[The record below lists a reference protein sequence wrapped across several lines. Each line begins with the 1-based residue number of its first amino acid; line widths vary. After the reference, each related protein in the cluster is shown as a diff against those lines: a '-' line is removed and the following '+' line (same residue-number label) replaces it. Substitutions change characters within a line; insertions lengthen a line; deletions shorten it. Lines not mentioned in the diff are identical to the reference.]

1 MASIHPTAIID
12 RGAEIAADVDI
23 GPYCVIG
30 PHVVIHAGCCLAS
43 HVSLTGHTT
52 VGARTTIAPFAS
64 LGTPPQSVKYRGGP
78 TRLVIGEE
86 CDIREA
92 VTMNIGTED
101 DRGVTEVGRRCM
113 FMAGSHVGHDCQVGD
128 DVILA
133 NNAVL
138 GGHVAVGKHSF
149 LGGQAAVHQYVRV
162 GESAMVSGV
171 SGVACD
177 VIPFGFAMGQ
187 YAYLQG
193 LNMVGLRRRGYART
207 DLHRLRRAYRSL
219 FFGEGLFRD
228 RLGAV
233 ADEFA
238 GDASIAIV
246 IEFIRSGGSRPLMM
260 PPPRTAAALAP
271 ADAAP

>member
-1 MASIHPTAIID
+1 MPGIHPTAVID
-12 RGAEIAADVDI
+12 RGAELAANVEI
-23 GPYCVIG
+23 GPYCIVG
-30 PHVVIHAGCCLAS
+30 PHVVIHDGCRLIGQV
-43 HVSLTGHTT
+43 HVTGHTV
-52 VGARTTIAPFAS
+52 VGARTVIQPFAS
-64 LGTPPQSVKYRGGP
+64 LGTPPQSIKYRGGP
-78 TRLVIGEE
+78 TRLVIGED

-92 VTMNIGTED
+92 VTMNTGTEG
-101 DRGVTEVGRRCM
+101 DRGVTEIGCRCM

-138 GGHVAVGKHSF
+138 GGHVVIGNHSF

-162 GESAMVSGV
+162 GECVMVSGV

-193 LNMVGLRRRGYART
+193 LNVVGLRRRGYARA
-207 DLHRLRRAYRSL
+207 DLLRLRRAYRTL

-228 RLGAV
+228 RLAAV
-233 ADEFA
+233 ANEFA
-238 GDASIAIV
+238 GDPSIATV

-260 PPPRTAAALAP
+260 PPPRPAAALAS